1 MQVLYFDNHIV
12 VVKKAAGIPSQA
24 VDGASVEQEARV
36 WAKKQFLK
44 KGEVFLYVAHRL
56 DKPVSGIVLL
66 AKTSKALERLQKA
79 FRERRMQKT
88 YIALVE
94 GVLPE
99 DQGVLENYLAQE
111 EFRTSISSAENPQ
124 AKLSRLSYK
133 VLEKMPNSS
142 LVEIDLHTGRYHQIR
157 AQFSHLGHPV
167 VGDVKYGARHI
178 ANHPSH
184 IALHHQKMEFF
195 HPVTLEKMI
204 FETPP
209 PREWKEWAQDLS
221 LFF

>member
-1 MQVLYFDNHIV
+1 M
-12 VVKKAAGIPSQA
+12 
-24 VDGASVEQEARV
+24 
-36 WAKKQFLK
+36 
-44 KGEVFLYVAHRL
+44 
-56 DKPVSGIVLL
+56 
-66 AKTSKALERLQKA
+66 
-79 FRERRMQKT
+79 
-88 YIALVE
+88 
-94 GVLPE
+94 
-99 DQGVLENYLAQE
+99 
-111 EFRTSISSAENPQ
+111 ENPQ
-124 AKLSRLSYK
+124 GKLSRLSYK